1 MNKPNSKSF
10 QKYIGEGALLLMT
23 VIWGGTFVIVKES
36 LNDVSPLLFV
46 GIRFGIAAVIVYAYF
61 LIRKIK
67 IDSNSLKLGMFLGL
81 LLFLG
86 FFFQTNGLRITT
98 ATKSGFITG
107 SLVVM
112 VPLFQ
117 TIFEKRLPSRGSQI
131 GTLLVFIGLLFLSSS
146 GTTLYEFISDLGTNF
161 NLGDW
166 LTLICAMF
174 FALHVVF
181 IDIIS
186 PKYKFIDLLFL
197 QLSTVSILSFMV
209 SGFLQV
215 SRIEEMKLY
224 FTTESIIGIL
234 YTSLLATLINFSLQT
249 KYQKVVS
256 PTKAGII
263 YSFEPIFAAIFA
275 FFLLSEKITNFGFI
289 GSSLIFFGLIV
300 SEVFDNFFN
309 KKEKE
314 NGKSRDYR

>member
-1 MNKPNSKSF
+1 MNKSQNPF
-10 QKYIGEGALLLMT
+10 QKYLGEGALLLMT
-23 VIWGGTFVIVKES
+23 IIWGGTFVIVKES
-36 LNDVSPLLFV
+36 LSDVSPLLFV
-46 GIRFGIAAVIVYAYF
+46 GVRFGIAAIIVSFYF
-61 LIRKIK
+61 LAKGIRPE
-67 IDSNSLKLGMFLGL
+67 SNSIKSGVFLGI

-86 FFFQTNGLRITT
+86 FFFQTNGLKITS

-117 TIFEKRLPSRGSQI
+117 TIFEKRLPSKGAQI
-131 GTLLVFIGLLFLSSS
+131 GTVLVFLGLLFLSSS
-146 GTTLYEFISDLGTNF
+146 GSSLKEFVSDLGTNF
-161 NLGDW
+161 NFGDW

-186 PKYKFIDLLFL
+186 PKYKFLDLLLL
-197 QLSTVSILSFMV
+197 QLVTVSILSFLM
-209 SGFLQV
+209 SGLFGLSGLEKLQFGLT
-215 SRIEEMKLY
+215 K
-224 FTTESIIGIL
+224 ESIGGIL
-234 YTSLLATLINFSLQT
+234 YTSLLATLVNFSLQT

-275 FFLLSEKITNFGFI
+275 FFLLNEKITNFGLV
-289 GSSLIFFGLIV
+289 GSALIFLGLITA
-300 SEVFDNFFN
+300 EVFDNIFN
-309 KKEKE
+309 KRE
-314 NGKSRDYR
+314 NNYGKG

>member
-1 MNKPNSKSF
+1 MNNSKNVI
-10 QKYIGEGALLLMT
+10 QKYFGEGALLLMT
-23 VIWGGTFVIVKES
+23 IIWGGTFVIVKES
-36 LNDVSPLLFV
+36 LTDVSPILFV
-46 GIRFGIAAVIVYAYF
+46 GVRFGIAALIVTLYC
-61 LIRKIK
+61 LLKGIK
-67 IDSNSLKLGMFLGL
+67 IESRSIKPGLFLGL
-81 LLFLG
+81 LLSLG
-86 FFFQTNGLRITT
+86 FIFQTTGLKITS

-117 TIFEKRLPSRGSQI
+117 TIFEKRLPSKGAQI
-131 GTLLVFIGLLFLSSS
+131 GTVLVFLGLLFLSSS
-146 GTTLYEFISDLGTNF
+146 GSSLQEFVSDLGTNF

-186 PKYKFIDLLFL
+186 PKYKFLDLLLL
-197 QLSTVSILSFMV
+197 QLVAVSILSFVISGIFEV
-209 SGFLQV
+209 SGVEKLQFV
-215 SRIEEMKLY
+215 ITFDSLK
-224 FTTESIIGIL
+224 GIL
-234 YTSLLATLINFSLQT
+234 YTSLLATLVNFSLQT

-275 FFLLSEKITNFGFI
+275 FFLLNEKITNFGFV
-289 GSSLIFFGLIV
+289 GSALIFLGLIAA
-300 SEVFDNFFN
+300 EIFDNIFN
-309 KKEKE
+309 NKE
-314 NGKSRDYR
+314 NSYGKS